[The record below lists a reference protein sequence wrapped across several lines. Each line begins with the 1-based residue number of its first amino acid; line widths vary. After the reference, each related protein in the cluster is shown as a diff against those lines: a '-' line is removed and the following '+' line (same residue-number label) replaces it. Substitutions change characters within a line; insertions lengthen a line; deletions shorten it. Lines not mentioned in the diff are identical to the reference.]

1 MVPDKAGAGGTSP
14 GRTEEGGRS
23 LVRTNAI
30 PLLITMALLNGV
42 RGTFAY
48 HKLLPRPEGLPSLA
62 ESFGALERN
71 PAESEKVA
79 GKGEEGKAAGD

>member
-1 MVPDKAGAGGTSP
+1 MASE
-14 GRTEEGGRS
+14 GR
-23 LVRTNAI
+23 LRT
-30 PLLITMALLNGV
+30 
-42 RGTFAY
+42 